1 MILQDT
7 NKLTQDSYISIM
19 PLQKNAWSTGREDQ
33 AWQVAGRQFFTQ
45 EVCHWVGSM
54 VWRFFCST

>member
-1 MILQDT
+1 
-7 NKLTQDSYISIM
+7 M

-45 EVCHWVGSM
+45 EVRHWVGSM